1 MFKALGQTWR
11 SIASVVIAYILI
23 LILFVWGDW
32 FLYEILGIAKD
43 TWYNLSQLIGGNIGT
58 QPGILFDLFISPG
71 AMFMT
76 FMILFARVV
85 VLSLFLWLGGLI
97 VDGVF
102 GKSAR

>member
-11 SIASVVIAYILI
+11 SILSVVIAYVLI
-23 LILFVWGDW
+23 LLLFVWGDW
-32 FLYEILGIAKD
+32 FLYDVLGVAKSA
-43 TWYNLSQLIGGNIGT
+43 WFNLSTLIGDNFGS

-85 VLSLFLWLGGLI
+85 VLSLFLWFGNLI
-97 VDGVF
+97 VSGIAGS
-102 GKSAR
+102 GK